1 MQNSKTMKVQIEE
14 ISSKGYQ
21 LDFGTVFENA
31 FENYKKI
38 ALYAGLMLLVFSII
52 ISILTIA
59 GLISYVGIENME
71 GFGEKMKQISTSKV
85 MPLDIA
91 IPLNAGLLLFSG
103 FISPFMSGFLKMADC
118 GQKGEEFH
126 VSTMFSYYKFHYFL
140 NIFLSVIIIG
150 LISTSVAM
158 LLESA
163 GLSFVGT
170 VTSLL
175 ISFLTFLSIPL
186 IVFGNLNA
194 TDAIKYSILL
204 VSKQPLIL
212 LGLTIV
218 AGIGSALG
226 IFGLCIGIFFTL
238 PFMYSMNY
246 VIYKSI
252 VGFDETSEIDEIS
265 GTENQ
270 Y

>member
-1 MQNSKTMKVQIEE
+1 M
-14 ISSKGYQ
+14 
-21 LDFGTVFENA
+21 
-31 FENYKKI
+31 
-38 ALYAGLMLLVFSII
+38 
-52 ISILTIA
+52 
-59 GLISYVGIENME
+59 
-71 GFGEKMKQISTSKV
+71 
-85 MPLDIA
+85 
-91 IPLNAGLLLFSG
+91 
-103 FISPFMSGFLKMADC
+103 
-118 GQKGEEFH
+118 
-126 VSTMFSYYKFHYFL
+126 
-140 NIFLSVIIIG
+140 
-150 LISTSVAM
+150 
-158 LLESA
+158 
-163 GLSFVGT
+163 
-170 VTSLL
+170 
-175 ISFLTFLSIPL
+175 
-186 IVFGNLNA
+186 NA
-194 TDAIKYSILL
+194 TDAIKYSFLL

>member
-1 MQNSKTMKVQIEE
+1 MQNTKTMKVQIEE

-38 ALYAGLMLLVFSII
+38 VLYAGLVLLVFSILFSVI
-52 ISILTIA
+52 VFTGI
-59 GLISYVGIENME
+59 ISYVGIENIE
-71 GFGEKMKQISTSKV
+71 EFGNKMKQYSALKV

-91 IPLNAGLLLFSG
+91 IPLNASIIL
-103 FISPFMSGFLKMADC
+103 ISALTNPFMAGFLKMADC

-126 VSTMFSYYKFHYFL
+126 VSTMFSYYKFPYFF
-140 NIFLSVIIIG
+140 NIFMSVILIG
-150 LISTSVAM
+150 VMSTGLAM
-158 LLESA
+158 LFESV
-163 GLSFVGT
+163 GLNFIGT

-194 TDAIKYSILL
+194 TEAIKYSIVL
-204 VSKQPLIL
+204 VSKQPLVL
-212 LGLTIV
+212 LGLIIV
-218 AGIGSALG
+218 AGIGAALG
-226 IFGLCIGIFFTL
+226 LFGLCIGVFFTW